1 MKHTHLF
8 YTFILLLCIPF
19 ESFAQITFDNIRK
32 LSVNDGLSNNCAFE
46 IDQDNYGRIWIATE
60 WGLNCYN
67 GKNVKKYLY
76 DAQDSC
82 SLSNNL
88 VQAIYADPGKKE
100 LWIGTDNGLNL
111 YDCDHDR
118 FIRYYHR
125 EPDFPRDF
133 SDITDI
139 IPDTKNNKLWVCSFY
154 AGLMSFDKATGRF
167 EWIDR
172 IFTVRWG
179 KPALDFMR

>member
-67 GKNVKKYLY
+67 
-76 DAQDSC
+76 
-82 SLSNNL
+82 
-88 VQAIYADPGKKE
+88 
-100 LWIGTDNGLNL
+100 
-111 YDCDHDR
+111 
-118 FIRYYHR
+118 
-125 EPDFPRDF
+125 
-133 SDITDI
+133 
-139 IPDTKNNKLWVCSFY
+139 
-154 AGLMSFDKATGRF
+154 DK
-167 EWIDR
+167 
-172 IFTVRWG
+172 
-179 KPALDFMR
+179 